1 MFIMEAE
8 DRKAKPS
15 PRKPRRVWIVILAGL
30 LIVVQLLCDPLSVL
44 VATAGRVVI
53 RIQLAQAR
61 QRWENTAIA
70 DYDLTVSGYTPL
82 ACIVQDESVRV
93 RNGQPENPPAGVS
106 DYCQVP
112 RSVPQAFE
120 VLEDSIDWGGQISAR
135 FDRQYGYVR
144 SFSYNCS
151 YGHGLLSPVI
161 SDCTGGFHIDS
172 FTPLAGP

>member
-1 MFIMEAE
+1 MATENG
-8 DRKAKPS
+8 KAKPL
-15 PRKPRRVWIVILAGL
+15 PRKPRRVWIVVLTVL

-44 VATAGRVVI
+44 AASAGQVVI

-61 QRWENTAIA
+61 QRWEQATIA

-93 RNGQPENPPAGVS
+93 RDGQPENPPAGIS
-106 DYCQVP
+106 DWCQVP

-120 VLEDSIDWGGQISAR
+120 VLEDSIDWGGQIWAS

-161 SDCTGGFHIDS
+161 SDCTGGFRIDS